1 MEQIAGWIR
10 KNFPELVLVGA
21 AGGFLMILAELI
33 ITDHLE
39 GTQLVA
45 VVASVIGLV
54 VSAVGFLLRGAASR
68 AGAILLV
75 LLSISGL
82 VGAFE
87 HYEEGQ
93 EEATATQ
100 HGLPV
105 GQDYRYI
112 DSDEEDE
119 ESVSGEAGEAG
130 EEGEEGEEGEA
141 VPPPLAPLSLSG
153 LALLGAMAMLARSD
167 AGQNT
172 RS

>member
-1 MEQIAGWIR
+1 MDQMAGWIR
-10 KNFPELVLVGA
+10 KNLPEVVLA
-21 AGGFLMILAELI
+21 AAVGGFLMILAELI
-33 ITDHLE
+33 ITDHLD
-39 GTQLVA
+39 GIQLVA

-54 VSAVGFLLRGAASR
+54 VSAAGFVLRGAASR

-93 EEATATQ
+93 EEAVAAQ
-100 HGLPV
+100 YGLAV
-105 GQDYRYI
+105 GQEYRYI

-119 ESVSGEAGEAG
+119 ESVSGEEREAG
-130 EEGEEGEEGEA
+130 EEGEGGEEGEA

-153 LALLGAMAMLARSD
+153 LALLGAMALLARSD
-167 AGQNT
+167 ADRNT
-172 RS
+172 RA

>member
-10 KNFPELVLVGA
+10 KNFPEVVLAGA

-33 ITDHLE
+33 ITDHLD
-39 GTQLVA
+39 GIQLVA

-54 VSAVGFLLRGAASR
+54 VSAAGFLLRGAASR

-100 HGLPV
+100 HGLAV
-105 GQDYRYI
+105 GQEYRYI
-112 DSDEEDE
+112 DSDKEDE
-119 ESVSGEAGEAG
+119 ESVS
-130 EEGEEGEEGEA
+130 GEEGEEGEA

-167 AGQNT
+167 AGRNT
-172 RS
+172 RP

>member
-119 ESVSGEAGEAG
+119 ESVSGEEGEAG
-130 EEGEEGEEGEA
+130 EEGEEGEA
-141 VPPPLAPLSLSG
+141 APPPLAPLSLSG

>member
-10 KNFPELVLVGA
+10 KNFPEVVLAGA

-33 ITDHLE
+33 ITDHLD
-39 GTQLVA
+39 GIQLVA

-54 VSAVGFLLRGAASR
+54 VSAAGFLLRGAASR
-68 AGAILLV
+68 AGAIVLV

-87 HYEEGQ
+87 HYETSQ

-100 HGLPV
+100 HGLAV
-105 GQDYRYI
+105 GQEYRYI
-112 DSDEEDE
+112 DSDDQDEDNAAGEE
-119 ESVSGEAGEAG
+119 GEAGA
-130 EEGEEGEEGEA
+130 EGEEGEEGEA
-141 VPPPLAPLSLSG
+141 APPPLAPLSLSG

-167 AGQNT
+167 AGRNT
-172 RS
+172 RP

>member
-10 KNFPELVLVGA
+10 KNFPEVVLAGA
-21 AGGFLMILAELI
+21 VGGFLMILAELI
-33 ITDHLE
+33 ITDHLD
-39 GTQLVA
+39 GIQLVA
-45 VVASVIGLV
+45 VLASVIGLV
-54 VSAVGFLLRGAASR
+54 VSAAGFLLRGAASR

-100 HGLPV
+100 HGLAV
-105 GQDYRYI
+105 GQEYRYI
-112 DSDEEDE
+112 DSDKEDE
-119 ESVSGEAGEAG
+119 ESVS
-130 EEGEEGEEGEA
+130 GEEGEEGEA

-153 LALLGAMAMLARSD
+153 PALLGAMAMLARSD
-167 AGQNT
+167 AGRNT
-172 RS
+172 RP